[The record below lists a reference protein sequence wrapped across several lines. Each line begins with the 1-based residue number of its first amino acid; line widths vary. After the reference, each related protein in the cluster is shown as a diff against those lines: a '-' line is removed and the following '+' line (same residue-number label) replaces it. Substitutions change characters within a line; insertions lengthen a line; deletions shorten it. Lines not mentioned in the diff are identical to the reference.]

1 MVSGNIFI
9 HNFES
14 SLINENLLPNKNIVS
29 DKQIS
34 YYINRMVNVEIY
46 FDFQNVLDNV
56 VIYLDFRST
65 EDHWKLFTVM
75 EIIVISAIYS
85 SQDPNLKISVQQIS
99 DFLSSSYEFDT
110 DYCTKNIIFRKVKNY
125 PFATVK
131 ISPNPNY
138 TSPLNHPSMYSSSN
152 TSEFDSF
159 ILKFDKYVHACGIEI
174 KSKLAGVRESG
185 KNLCNYF
192 FESEI
197 VAMIMPDERGNVLS
211 VNFGKP
217 KYTGDSQNRI
227 FETLLFGAVS
237 FLTGCT
243 SEDWNRFRS
252 VATNYSTDYPFQN
265 YIFTQTLK
273 DNVIVVLLTKN
284 VNRNGS
290 VISNSPISHKKYN
303 ESLQYLI
310 QLNNAVSYDLIPR
323 ALDSH
328 RNIFIYSF
336 SNGINL
342 ITSPDLQDNLKEVAI
357 ILSSKLGDDA
367 YWRSYLKLCFIAI
380 NSFCSFSN
388 QEFQNFTNSIRNR
401 RFEND
406 KFAFE
411 LTKEQ
416 NIIRSVFKP
425 KYR

>member
-1 MVSGNIFI
+1 MVSGDIFI
-9 HNFES
+9 RNFES

-46 FDFQNVLDNV
+46 FDFQHALDNAI
-56 VIYLDFRST
+56 IYIDFRST

-75 EIIVISAIYS
+75 EVIVISAIYS
-85 SQDPNLKISVQQIS
+85 SQDPNLKISIQQIS
-99 DFLSSSYEFDT
+99 DFISSSYEFDT
-110 DYCTKNIIFRKVKNY
+110 DYCTNNIIFRKVKNY
-125 PFATVK
+125 PFATVR

-138 TSPLNHPSMYSSSN
+138 SSPSNQPANYSSN
-152 TSEFDSF
+152 TTSEFDSF
-159 ILKFDKYVHACGIEI
+159 ILRFDKYVHACGIEI
-174 KSKLAGVRESG
+174 KSKLAGVRDTE

-197 VAMIMPDERGNVLS
+197 VAMVMPDEKGNVYS
-211 VNFGKP
+211 INFGKP
-217 KYTGDSQNRI
+217 YYADEAQNKN

-237 FLTGCT
+237 LLTGCT

-252 VATNYSTDYPFQN
+252 VATSYSTDYPFQN
-265 YIFTQTLK
+265 YIFTQTQK
-273 DNVIVVLLTKN
+273 GNVVVVLLTKN
-284 VNRNGS
+284 VKRNS
-290 VISNSPISHKKYN
+290 SLISNSSISHKKYN
-303 ESLQYLI
+303 ESLQHLI
-310 QLNNAVSYDLIPR
+310 QLNNAGSYDLIPR

-328 RNIFIYSF
+328 RSIFIYSF

-357 ILSSKLGDDA
+357 ILSSKLGGDA
-367 YWRSYLKLCFIAI
+367 YWRSYLKLCFVAI
-380 NSFCSFSN
+380 NGFCSFSN
-388 QEFQNFTNSIRNR
+388 QEFQIFTNSITNR

-406 KFAFE
+406 EFSFE

-416 NIIRSVFKP
+416 DVIRSVFKP